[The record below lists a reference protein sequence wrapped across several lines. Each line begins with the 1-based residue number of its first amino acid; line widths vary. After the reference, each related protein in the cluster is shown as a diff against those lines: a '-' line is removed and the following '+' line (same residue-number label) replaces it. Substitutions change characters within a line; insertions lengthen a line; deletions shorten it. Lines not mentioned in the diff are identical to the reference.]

1 MWENTLEESL
11 EKNRGLAS
19 VGSHECLRHSLT
31 FRPQTLAF
39 TFDQFLN
46 LKLMNREANCSDN
59 YPLLR
64 TPKVV
69 VVCVYGGRSGGDSE
83 SKEFTILGVLQTSVY
98 LKLLFLSYI
107 TLLGGWSSIPTPHLS
122 VLGSSQWV

>member
-1 MWENTLEESL
+1 
-11 EKNRGLAS
+11 
-19 VGSHECLRHSLT
+19 
-31 FRPQTLAF
+31 
-39 TFDQFLN
+39 
-46 LKLMNREANCSDN
+46 MNREANCSDN

-98 LKLLFLSYI
+98 LKLLFLPYI
-107 TLLGGWSSIPTPHLS
+107 TLLGGLVLHPHTPSLS
-122 VLGSSQWV
+122 TGIQSMGVRFICGDGSL

>member
-1 MWENTLEESL
+1 
-11 EKNRGLAS
+11 
-19 VGSHECLRHSLT
+19 
-31 FRPQTLAF
+31 
-39 TFDQFLN
+39 
-46 LKLMNREANCSDN
+46 MNREANCSDN

-98 LKLLFLSYI
+98 LKLLFLPYI
-107 TLLGGWSSIPTPHLS
+107 TLLGGWSSIPTPLS
-122 VLGSSQWV
+122 QYWDPVNGCKIYLWGWESIVWGRD